1 LEKAYETGAD
11 IVDDWRERT
20 STLGRRVRVET
31 PNETV
36 EGTAEGVDGT
46 GALRISTDGGERV
59 VTAGDCV
66 HLR

>member
-1 LEKAYETGAD
+1 TGAD
-11 IVDDWRERT
+11 IVDEWRERA
-20 STLGRRVRVET
+20 STIGREVRVET

-36 EGTAEGVDGT
+36 EGVAEGVDDT
-46 GALRISTDGGERV
+46 GALRISTGDGERV